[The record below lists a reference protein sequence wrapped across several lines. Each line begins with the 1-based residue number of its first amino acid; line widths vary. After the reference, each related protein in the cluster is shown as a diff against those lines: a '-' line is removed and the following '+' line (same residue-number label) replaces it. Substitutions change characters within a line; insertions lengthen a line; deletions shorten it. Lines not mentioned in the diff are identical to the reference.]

1 MESYDASLAIAAV
14 LLNSVSW
21 SFCLVYKVWVEY
33 IKFIP
38 LYNLWRWI
46 VMIIVSLII
55 FVPLISSMNT
65 VEILWFPGPVFVM
78 PPIDLRQH
86 LSVT

>member
-1 MESYDASLAIAAV
+1 MESYDASLTIAAI

-21 SFCLVYKVWVEY
+21 SFYLVYEVRVEN

-38 LYNLWRWI
+38 LYDLWRWI

-55 FVPLISSMNT
+55 FVPLISCMNT

-78 PPIDLRQH
+78 PPIDLQH
-86 LSVT
+86 LSLT